1 MMNDIPE
8 DIIIPP
14 PAIRSMA
21 LKIAQ
26 YVIRN
31 GTEFEEKVKQQPQ
44 SSRFTFLINQMFTMV
59 IIKLDFL
66 IDMPIIT
73 NKDLDILKLTA
84 QFVAVNGPDYKQAI
98 KNKYHDQILQFG
110 FMDSQHSLN
119 PLFEKYVDQYT
130 RILNDDIKTVPSDE
144 VLLRAYKRAEWETTQ
159 RDQQEKKIQDEEDK
173 KIRFARVDWN
183 DFSVVATIQFDEVD
197 SITELEQPVTIEQL
211 QLKSLD
217 EKSKQVTAIKSDETP
232 SGIKI
237 KEFGSTRLK
246 SIQKEKFLQC
256 PLTGKMIP
264 EKDFQRH
271 IEILLRDPKYQD
283 EKAKYEAKIQNTNL
297 NPDEVAKNINALFKP
312 HTQNKRQ
319 KVLWDGYQ
327 SSVDYVKSNQPIDQP
342 DDEYKRKQQCFFI
355 IFFILLFIILLF
367 ILLLF
372 ILLLFII
379 IIIIIIII
387 MLFIFLVI

>member
-44 SSRFTFLINQMFTMV
+44 SSRFTFLDQSDVYYGYYKYLLEHKDEIMEGEDEPSTIHKEVEPQPE
-59 IIKLDFL
+59 LDFL
-66 IDMPIIT
+66 IDMPIVT

-159 RDQQEKKIQDEEDK
+159 RDQQQKKIQDEEDK

-342 DDEYKRKQQCFFI
+342 DEYKRKQPIGPKGQ
-355 IFFILLFIILLF
+355 
-367 ILLLF
+367 
-372 ILLLFII
+372 
-379 IIIIIIII
+379 
-387 MLFIFLVI
+387 